1 MDHCE
6 SCVRLTEGFH
16 GIGIPAHL
24 TRVATLRSDG
34 KVTFRYECAHCGAN
48 WDWCRG
54 QGWHDVDAAPPPP
67 PPLLTRLVD
76 AARARFGIPH

>member
-6 SCVRLTEGFH
+6 QCQRLTDGLH
-16 GIGIPAHL
+16 HVGIPTHL
-24 TRVATLRSDG
+24 NRVATLRKDG
-34 KVTFRYECAHCGAN
+34 KVTFRYECQACGAN

-54 QGWHDVDAAPPPP
+54 KGWHDVDAPPAAP

-76 AARARFGIPH
+76 AARAHLGLSH